1 VRKVIA
7 SEFVSLDG
15 AMEEPS
21 WTFQFSS
28 AEQERC
34 KFDDLAASDA
44 LLLGRVT
51 YEGFAAAWRCPLAW
65 PPPGLKG

>member
-1 VRKVIA
+1 MAPWKSRA
-7 SEFVSLDG
+7 G
-15 AMEEPS
+15 PS
-21 WTFQFSS
+21 NFR
-28 AEQERC
+28 AQERC